1 LVDNPLPNLN
11 KMALDQEFDSEID
24 ETEGKEMS
32 FIDHLEELRWHII
45 RSLISIMGF
54 TIAAWIYQKE
64 IFGGIIM
71 APSKSEFWTN
81 RMLCKLADIT
91 GVEGLCF
98 KQADFILQ
106 SREVSGQF
114 MMALTQ
120 SIMVGLLFSFPY
132 FFWEIWRFV
141 KPGLKLKE
149 ASAARGAVFWVSL
162 LFFLG
167 VAFGYYVVSP
177 MAINFLASFKL
188 DDAIQNQF
196 DINDYISLLSTMTL
210 ACGITFQLPMI
221 AYVLS
226 QVGVLTPAFM
236 REYRRH
242 AIVVILILAAVITPS
257 PDMISQLLVTLPL
270 LGLYEVSILVSARV
284 NKRRDAELL

>member
-1 LVDNPLPNLN
+1 
-11 KMALDQEFDSEID
+11 MAIFV
-24 ETEGKEMS
+24 
-32 FIDHLEELRWHII
+32 
-45 RSLISIMGF
+45 F
-54 TIAAWIYQKE
+54 TIGAWVFQKE

-81 RMLCKLADIT
+81 RMLCKLADLT

-120 SIMVGLLFSFPY
+120 SIIVGVLFSFPY
-132 FFWEIWRFV
+132 FFWEIWRFI
-141 KPGLKLKE
+141 KPGLKTTERK
-149 ASAARGAVFWVSL
+149 AARGAVFFVSL

-167 VAFGYYVVSP
+167 VSFGYYIVSP
-177 MAINFLASFKL
+177 MAINFLANFKL
-188 DDAIQNQF
+188 DEAIQNQF
-196 DINDYISLLSTMTL
+196 DINDYISLLSMMTL

-221 AYVLS
+221 SYVLS
-226 QVGVLTPAFM
+226 RVGILTPGFM

-242 AIVVILILAAVITPS
+242 ALVVILIVAAIITPS
-257 PDMISQLLVTLPL
+257 PDAISQLLVATPL
-270 LGLYEVSILVSARV
+270 FGLYEISILVSARV
-284 NKRRDAELL
+284 QRQKAKEELAFD

>member
-1 LVDNPLPNLN
+1 
-11 KMALDQEFDSEID
+11 MALDQEFEQELD
-24 ETEGKEMS
+24 ETEGKEMT
-32 FIDHLEELRWHII
+32 FLDHLEELRWHII
-45 RSLISIMGF
+45 RSVASILVF
-54 TIAAWIYQKE
+54 TIIAWAYQKE

-81 RMLCKLADIT
+81 RMLCKLADLT
-91 GVEGLCF
+91 GIEGLCF

-120 SIMVGLLFSFPY
+120 SIMVGLMFAFPY

-141 KPGLKLKE
+141 KPGLKMKE
-149 ASAARGAVFWVSL
+149 AKAASGAVFWVSL
-162 LFFLG
+162 LFFMG

-188 DDAIQNQF
+188 DESIQNQF
-196 DINDYISLLSTMTL
+196 DITDYLSLLSTMTL
-210 ACGITFQLPMI
+210 ACGVTFQLPMI

-236 REYRRH
+236 RDYRRH
-242 AIVVILILAAVITPS
+242 AIVVILILAAIITPS
-257 PDMISQLLVTLPL
+257 PDMISQLLVTVPL

-284 NKRRDAELL
+284 VKRREAELL

>member
-1 LVDNPLPNLN
+1 
-11 KMALDQEFDSEID
+11 MALDQNFEHEID
-24 ETEGKEMS
+24 ETEGNEMS
-32 FIDHLEELRWHII
+32 FLDHLEELRWHII
-45 RSLISIMGF
+45 RSLIAIF
-54 TIAAWIYQKE
+54 VFTTIAWVFQKE

-81 RMLCKLADIT
+81 RMLCKLADLT

-120 SIMVGLLFSFPY
+120 SIMVGLLLSFPY

-141 KPGLKLKE
+141 KPGLKAKE
-149 ASAARGAVFWVSL
+149 AKAARGAVFWVSL
-162 LFFLG
+162 LFFMG
-167 VAFGYYVVSP
+167 VSFGYFVVSP

-188 DDAIQNQF
+188 DDSIQNQF

-226 QVGVLTPAFM
+226 MVGILTPKFM

-242 AIVVILILAAVITPS
+242 ALVVILIIAAIITPS

-270 LGLYEVSILVSARV
+270 LGLYEISIIVSARV
-284 NKRRDAELL
+284 NKQRQAETLED

>member
-1 LVDNPLPNLN
+1 
-11 KMALDQEFDSEID
+11 MALDQEFEQELD
-24 ETEGKEMS
+24 EKEGKEMT
-32 FIDHLEELRWHII
+32 FLDHLEELRWHII
-45 RSLISIMGF
+45 RSVASILVF
-54 TIAAWIYQKE
+54 TIIAWAYQKE

-81 RMLCKLADIT
+81 RMLCKLADLT
-91 GVEGLCF
+91 GIEGLCF

-120 SIMVGLLFSFPY
+120 SIMVGLMFAFPY

-141 KPGLKLKE
+141 KPGLKMKE
-149 ASAARGAVFWVSL
+149 AKAASGAVFWVSL
-162 LFFLG
+162 LFFMG

-188 DDAIQNQF
+188 DESIQNQF
-196 DINDYISLLSTMTL
+196 DITDYLSLLSTMTL
-210 ACGITFQLPMI
+210 ACGVTFQLPMI

-226 QVGVLTPAFM
+226 QVGILTPAFM
-236 REYRRH
+236 RDYRRH
-242 AIVVILILAAVITPS
+242 AIVVILILAAIITPS
-257 PDMISQLLVTLPL
+257 PDMISQLLVTVPL

-284 NKRRDAELL
+284 VKRREAELL

>member
-1 LVDNPLPNLN
+1 
-11 KMALDQEFDSEID
+11 MALDQDFEHEID
-24 ETEGKEMS
+24 ETEGNEMS

-45 RSLISIMGF
+45 RSLMAIFVF
-54 TIAAWIYQKE
+54 TIGAWIFQKE

-81 RMLCKLADIT
+81 RMLCKLADLT

-120 SIMVGLLFSFPY
+120 SIMVGLLLSFPY

-141 KPGLKLKE
+141 KPGLKIKE
-149 ASAARGAVFWVSL
+149 AKAARGAVFWVSV
-162 LFFLG
+162 LFFTG

-226 QVGVLTPAFM
+226 MVGILTPQFM

-242 AIVVILILAAVITPS
+242 ALVVILIIAAIITPS

-270 LGLYEVSILVSARV
+270 LGLYEISIGVSARV
-284 NKRRDAELL
+284 NKQRQAETLED

>member
-1 LVDNPLPNLN
+1 
-11 KMALDQEFDSEID
+11 MALDQEFEQELD
-24 ETEGKEMS
+24 ETEGKEMT
-32 FIDHLEELRWHII
+32 FLDHLEELRWHII
-45 RSLISIMGF
+45 RSVASILVF
-54 TIAAWIYQKE
+54 TIIAWTYQKE

-81 RMLCKLADIT
+81 RMLCKLADLT
-91 GVEGLCF
+91 GIEGLCF

-120 SIMVGLLFSFPY
+120 SIMVGLMFAFPY

-141 KPGLKLKE
+141 KPGLKMKE
-149 ASAARGAVFWVSL
+149 AKAASGAVFWVSL
-162 LFFLG
+162 LFFMG

-188 DDAIQNQF
+188 DESIQNQF
-196 DINDYISLLSTMTL
+196 DITDYLSLLSTMTL
-210 ACGITFQLPMI
+210 ACGVTFQLPMI

-236 REYRRH
+236 RDYRRH
-242 AIVVILILAAVITPS
+242 AIVVILILAAIITPS
-257 PDMISQLLVTLPL
+257 PDMISQLLVTVPL

-284 NKRRDAELL
+284 VKRREAELL